1 MQLVPRHARAP
12 ADDPRVQKA
21 VEDLLRAAGGF
32 ARTSTL
38 LGAISRQQL
47 DGLVRRGELVRVWH
61 GVYAS
66 AEPDYWGKLA
76 ALDTFIGRRA
86 VACMGTAAKLYGF
99 DTEGTTA
106 LHILDPGV
114 RVRPTVGL
122 MVHQRVGAPL
132 RRTDGR
138 LATTPAWTAVEVAR
152 TLTRPRAL
160 ATLDAA
166 LHSGICSPAE
176 LDAAAHEQRGRR
188 GIVAVRDLLT
198 LADARAESPM
208 ESEARLVMH
217 DHGVPRPE
225 LQYVID
231 GTDESWR
238 VDFAWPE
245 HLVAAEYE
253 SIDWHS
259 GPAEML
265 RDRRRLAGIQHGGWT
280 VVPIVVSDVRL
291 HPARLAARLTDHLE
305 RAAIAC

>member
-1 MQLVPRHARAP
+1 MGNATSGAQAMARALCRDCCEIVEAQAVP
-12 ADDPRVQKA
+12 CPRC
-21 VEDLLRAAGGF
+21 
-32 ARTSTL
+32 
-38 LGAISRQQL
+38 
-47 DGLVRRGELVRVWH
+47 
-61 GVYAS
+61 
-66 AEPDYWGKLA
+66 GK
-76 ALDTFIGRRA
+76 
-86 VACMGTAAKLYGF
+86 
-99 DTEGTTA
+99 
-106 LHILDPGV
+106 
-114 RVRPTVGL
+114 
-122 MVHQRVGAPL
+122 
-132 RRTDGR
+132 
-138 LATTPAWTAVEVAR
+138 
-152 TLTRPRAL
+152 
-160 ATLDAA
+160 
-166 LHSGICSPAE
+166 
-176 LDAAAHEQRGRR
+176 
-188 GIVAVRDLLT
+188 
-198 LADARAESPM
+198 
-208 ESEARLVMH
+208 ARLVMH